1 MASFFS
7 RLLGK
12 SGPAVSVPKVNGND
26 LDGRQNPARPT
37 PKTNQNTGSI
47 DQLQPAA
54 TSEPTLSFVC
64 REPILGR
71 NKHIAGYQFSLPEKV
86 EQRLKSDFEFLQK
99 VYDDAVLRNLTSL
112 GHEALLGPRLAFIS
126 LSQNSLDNP
135 RIRGLPPENTVLML
149 APVHQTLDA
158 ERIRNQLDV
167 LRQAGYVYGW
177 LLRQP
182 QLEQFPQLHGLAA
195 CADYVQI
202 DASGFDA
209 MDVRLLL
216 KSLASARPTSL
227 AQIRLIARG
236 LNSVDEFHSYI
247 HAGFDFFLGQFVTRR
262 ENWHPPK
269 SNLNRLHII
278 KLLNLLR
285 GDAEVAAIAKQ
296 LKQDPVLAFKLLRYI
311 NSPVMGLLTP
321 IVSLDKALILLGRE
335 KIYRWLSLLLFVF
348 QTPGYEERVLTE
360 RALSRACFLE
370 SLAAQGGIPPNADS
384 LFMLGL
390 FSLLDQL
397 MGQTMVE
404 LLSQAR
410 LPESVHDALLGEPG
424 AYRDALL
431 LAIAAE
437 AQSPHEL
444 EQQAAHCGLETLQVS
459 QRAIQSLAWAHE
471 VSSLE
476 TS

>member
-12 SGPAVSVPKVNGND
+12 NEPAVPAPKVNGGG
-26 LDGRQNPARPT
+26 LDGCQ
-37 PKTNQNTGSI
+37 KSTGH
-47 DQLQPAA
+47 A
-54 TSEPTLSFVC
+54 SEPDQHKATTKQPRHTTKSEPAQSFVC

-71 NKHIAGYQFSLPEKV
+71 NKHIAGYQFSLPEKI
-86 EQRLKSDFEFLQK
+86 EQRLKNDFEFLQK

-135 RIRGLPPENTVLML
+135 RIRELPPENTVLML

-158 ERIRNQLDV
+158 DKIQNQLDV

-182 QLEQFPQLHGLAA
+182 QMAQFPQLHGLAT

-209 MDVRLLL
+209 MEVRLLL
-216 KSLASARPTSL
+216 KSLASARPSSL
-227 AQIRLIARG
+227 AQLRLIAG
-236 LNSVDEFHSYI
+236 ALNAVDEFHSYF
-247 HAGFDFFLGQFVTRR
+247 HAGFDFFLGQFVTCR

-278 KLLNLLR
+278 KLLNMLR
-285 GDAEVAAIAKQ
+285 SDAEVAAIAKQ

-311 NSPVMGLLTP
+311 NSPVMGLLSP

-348 QTPGYEERVLTE
+348 QTPGFEERVLTE
-360 RALSRACFLE
+360 RALSRAFFLE
-370 SLAAQGGIPPNADS
+370 SLATQGNIPPQADS
-384 LFMLGL
+384 LFILGL

-397 MGQTMVE
+397 MGQTMAE

-410 LPESVHDALLGEPG
+410 LPEPVHQALLGEPG
-424 AYRDALL
+424 AYRNALL

-437 AQSPHEL
+437 AQSPDEL
-444 EQQAAHCGLETLQVS
+444 EQQAAHCGLEALQVS
-459 QRAIQSLAWAHE
+459 QCAIQSLAWAHE
-471 VSSLE
+471 ISSLE
-476 TS
+476 AS